1 VKDVVNGGPGRDTA
15 TVDKKLDSV
24 VGVEK
29 VLR

>member
-1 VKDVVNGGPGRDTA
+1 VNGGPGRDTA